1 MQNNN
6 NNINNNMSFN
16 NNNNNNN
23 CNMSNKT
30 DIITTLKNNQSMNQ
44 LITVND
50 DLMNKNNTVK
60 HYKPFSASKHRSK
73 TNNFII
79 SSS

>member
-1 MQNNN
+1 MSSTINKTNKKSHSKYLLNQSLNKNKKKTLMQNNN

-30 DIITTLKNNQSMNQ
+30 DIITTLKNN
-44 LITVND
+44 
-50 DLMNKNNTVK
+50 
-60 HYKPFSASKHRSK
+60 
-73 TNNFII
+73 
-79 SSS
+79 